1 MENQSLLLVC
11 IIKDA
16 VHKGMSLPYIAA
28 LEISEAKHAD
38 LIARMTAQLR
48 ELNSVKQDTQR
59 EAGELKKK
67 LQVMKERGCAALR
80 RDE

>member
-1 MENQSLLLVC
+1 M
-11 IIKDA
+11 
-16 VHKGMSLPYIAA
+16 GPLPARMFFPFIAA

-67 LQVMKERGCAALR
+67 LQVMNETGALWGQAKIKK
-80 RDE
+80 

>member
-1 MENQSLLLVC
+1 
-11 IIKDA
+11 
-16 VHKGMSLPYIAA
+16 MSFLYIAA

-48 ELNSVKQDTQR
+48 ELNTVKQDAQR

-67 LQVMKERGCAALR
+67 LQVVE
-80 RDE
+80 E

>member
-1 MENQSLLLVC
+1 
-11 IIKDA
+11 
-16 VHKGMSLPYIAA
+16 MSLFYNAA

-67 LQVMKERGCAALR
+67 LQVMKEKGCVALE
-80 RDE
+80 RDKGKGLGVLVSVNFSCQ